1 MTLMRHFHL
10 TINEGGDES
19 DYVGL
24 SRKNF

>member
-1 MTLMRHFHL
+1 MRHFHL

>member
-1 MTLMRHFHL
+1 MRHFHL

-19 DYVGL
+19 GYVGL

>member
-1 MTLMRHFHL
+1 MRHFHL
-10 TINEGGDES
+10 TINEVGGES